1 MKNRKQ
7 ESGDR
12 SQKSAWIGLLLALVC
27 AGAVYAGVGV
37 GGGSQIITVDSATQ
51 AGIDATVSATN
62 DATRTELLAT
72 NALLVAVDAGKVA
85 TNAVLDKVAIGDG
98 SVLTNMATLGALNGT
113 NDTLV
118 SSIAGKVTTNAV
130 LDKLQLLDGSSL
142 TNVTANTDL
151 SRAGTNALGG
161 ISFVMLDGTNLLAV
175 IGTTTN
181 QVYLAP
187 YSP

>member
-1 MKNRKQ
+1 MKQIMKWVR
-7 ESGDR
+7 EI
-12 SQKSAWIGLLLALVC
+12 AVPVYVC
-27 AGAVYAGVGV
+27 AMLIAAFAVYAGVGV

-51 AGIDATVSATN
+51 AGIDTTVSATN

-72 NALLVAVDAGKVA
+72 NAVLVAVDAGKQGTNA
-85 TNAVLDKVAIGDG
+85 ILGRLALGNGLDLTNAVRY
-98 SVLTNMATLGALNGT
+98 
-113 NDTLV
+113 
-118 SSIAGKVTTNAV
+118 AGTNAV

>member
-1 MKNRKQ
+1 MKQSMKW
-7 ESGDR
+7 
-12 SQKSAWIGLLLALVC
+12 ALGLTLAL

-62 DATRTELLAT
+62 
-72 NALLVAVDAGKVA
+72 N
-85 TNAVLDKVAIGDG
+85 
-98 SVLTNMATLGALNGT
+98 ATLA
-113 NDTLV
+113 V
-118 SSIAGKVTTNAV
+118 VAGKVTTNAV

-175 IGTTTN
+175 VGTTTN

>member
-7 ESGDR
+7 ESGVR

-62 DATRTELLAT
+62 
-72 NALLVAVDAGKVA
+72 N
-85 TNAVLDKVAIGDG
+85 
-98 SVLTNMATLGALNGT
+98 ATLA
-113 NDTLV
+113 V
-118 SSIAGKVTTNAV
+118 VAGKVTTNAV

-175 IGTTTN
+175 VGTTTN

>member
-1 MKNRKQ
+1 MKQIMKWVR
-7 ESGDR
+7 EI
-12 SQKSAWIGLLLALVC
+12 AVPVYVC
-27 AGAVYAGVGV
+27 AMLIAAFAVYAGVGV

-62 DATRTELLAT
+62 
-72 NALLVAVDAGKVA
+72 N
-85 TNAVLDKVAIGDG
+85 
-98 SVLTNMATLGALNGT
+98 ATLA
-113 NDTLV
+113 V
-118 SSIAGKVTTNAV
+118 VAGKVTTNAV

-175 IGTTTN
+175 VGTTTN

>member
-1 MKNRKQ
+1 MKQIMKWVR
-7 ESGDR
+7 EI
-12 SQKSAWIGLLLALVC
+12 AVPVYVC
-27 AGAVYAGVGV
+27 AMLIAAFAVYAGVGV

-62 DATRTELLAT
+62 NATLA
-72 NALLVAVDAGKVA
+72 VVAGKVA
-85 TNAVLDKVAIGDG
+85 
-98 SVLTNMATLGALNGT
+98 
-113 NDTLV
+113 
-118 SSIAGKVTTNAV
+118 TNAV

>member
-7 ESGDR
+7 ESGVR

-51 AGIDATVSATN
+51 AGIDTTVSATN

-72 NALLVAVDAGKVA
+72 NAVLVAVDAGKQGTNA
-85 TNAVLDKVAIGDG
+85 ILGRLALGNGLDLTNAVRY
-98 SVLTNMATLGALNGT
+98 
-113 NDTLV
+113 
-118 SSIAGKVTTNAV
+118 AGTNAV

>member
-1 MKNRKQ
+1 MKQIMKWVR
-7 ESGDR
+7 EI
-12 SQKSAWIGLLLALVC
+12 AVPVYVC
-27 AGAVYAGVGV
+27 AMLIAAFAVYAGVGV

-62 DATRTELLAT
+62 
-72 NALLVAVDAGKVA
+72 N
-85 TNAVLDKVAIGDG
+85 
-98 SVLTNMATLGALNGT
+98 ATLA
-113 NDTLV
+113 V
-118 SSIAGKVTTNAV
+118 VAGKVTTNAV

-161 ISFVMLDGTNLLAV
+161 ISFVMLDGTNLLAIV
-175 IGTTTN
+175 GTTTN